1 MRTEYLQPQ
10 DLPAL
15 LQGTGI
21 TAEDILDETRPFSQ
35 EERAVL
41 AEKLHIEPKDLLV
54 SEYDEKAQVPVQRHD
69 PAIARRYPNSDTP
82 QYLIHPLVRSPWM
95 PHMKGF
101 NIDVLTPEPDLETG
115 FESPL
120 HQYLFNYGDTPIDI
134 AWTVD
139 GHTHQDT
146 LGPEDSVYLQ
156 PCDCSGATQQTT
168 ELAGYMAGGLP
179 CAACIGTQTI
189 SHQGVG
195 SHKFPRST

>member
-1 MRTEYLQPQ
+1 MQTEYLQPQ

-54 SEYDEKAQVPVQRHD
+54 SEYDEKAQVLVQRHD
-69 PAIARRYPNSDTP
+69 PAIARAYPNSDTP

-139 GHTHQDT
+139 RHTHQ
-146 LGPEDSVYLQ
+146 
-156 PCDCSGATQQTT
+156 
-168 ELAGYMAGGLP
+168 
-179 CAACIGTQTI
+179 AART
-189 SHQGVG
+189 
-195 SHKFPRST
+195 

>member
-1 MRTEYLQPQ
+1 MRAEYLQPQ

-15 LQGTGI
+15 LPGTGI

-101 NIDVLTPEPDLETG
+101 NIDVLAPEPDLETG

-120 HQYLFNYGDTPIDI
+120 HQFLFNYGDTPIDI

-168 ELAGYMAGGLP
+168 ELAQAIWRE
-179 CAACIGTQTI
+179 ACRAQHVSVQKPHLT
-189 SHQGVG
+189 
-195 SHKFPRST
+195 RE